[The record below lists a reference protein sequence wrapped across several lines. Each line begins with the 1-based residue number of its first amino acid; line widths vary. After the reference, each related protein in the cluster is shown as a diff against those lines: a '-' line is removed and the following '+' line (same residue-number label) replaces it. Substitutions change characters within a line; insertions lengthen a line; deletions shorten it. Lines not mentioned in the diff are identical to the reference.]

1 MIRAGYRQDTRD
13 FSSCTICAL
22 RCGEMLW
29 YWSRKFLVPYRRY
42 IDDKGWLR
50 SGSKMLSPLRLESM
64 SVTNSLAVKNT
75 LGHII
80 NSIFEFFDY
89 NLRICY

>member
-1 MIRAGYRQDTRD
+1 MRCFGIGAGS
-13 FSSCTICAL
+13 F
-22 RCGEMLW
+22 W
-29 YWSRKFLVPYRRY
+29 FL
-42 IDDKGWLR
+42 IDDIKGWLR
-50 SGSKMLSPLRLESM
+50 SGSKILSPVRLESM
-64 SVTNSLAVKNT
+64 SVTNSLSVKNT